1 MQHAKSC
8 AGYCGEWTDQR
19 SIVWNFCR
27 MTDRHLANT
36 IKHLESN
43 KGRASAEDIQLCPR
57 CLKHPARAYTEYLR
71 RLYGRKDGHGNQK
84 TT

>member
-1 MQHAKSC
+1 MGLMQHAKSC

-19 SIVWNFCR
+19 GVVWQFCR

-43 KGRASAEDIQLCPR
+43 KGRASAEDIRKLED
-57 CLKHPARAYTEYLR
+57 AYKEREWR
-71 RLYGRKDGHGNQK
+71 RDKGVTQ
-84 TT
+84 